1 MMNSAYIIRKVLRAM
16 LTVWMVTTFVFLI
29 LRLSGDPTVSV
40 LGLEASPEAVEAFR
54 AKWGLDRPV
63 SAQYFSFI
71 GNALKGD
78 LGPSILEGRSAL
90 KAVLSRLPNTLI
102 LMVITTSLTFIVG
115 ISLGLLASLY
125 HNTNKDRFIMVFAV
139 AGYSMPTFVVGVLMV
154 LLFSVKLGWLPSSGS
169 GTWAHFVL
177 PVLTMTL
184 VESAVFA
191 RFTRSAMLEV
201 LYQPYIKTALAKG
214 LTWWQIVR
222 RHALPN
228 ASIPIVTIM
237 GFWIG
242 LIIAGAVITES
253 IFGWPGI
260 GRLLVYSVKH
270 RDYNVVQVIVMF
282 ISGTMIFTNL
292 MVDILYGFL
301 DPRVSIDRGEE

>member
-1 MMNSAYIIRKVLRAM
+1 MNSAYIIRKVLRAM

-54 AKWGLDRPV
+54 AKWGLDDPV
-63 SAQYFSFI
+63 RVQYLNFI
-71 GNALKGD
+71 KNAAKGD
-78 LGPSILEGRSAL
+78 LGPSILEGRSAY
-90 KAVLSRLPNTLI
+90 KAVLSRLPNTLS
-102 LMVITTSLTFIVG
+102 LMLITTALTFVVG
-115 ISLGLLASLY
+115 IFMGLIASLF
-125 HNTNKDRFIMVFAV
+125 HNTLKDRLIMIFAV
-139 AGYSMPTFVVGVLMV
+139 AGYSMPTFVVGVMLV
-154 LLFSVKLGWLPSSGS
+154 LFFSIQLGWLPSSGS
-169 GTWAHFVL
+169 GTWQHYIM
-177 PVLTMTL
+177 PILTMTI
-184 VESAVFA
+184 VEAAIFA

-214 LTWWQIVR
+214 LSWWQVVR
-222 RHALPN
+222 RHAFPN
-228 ASIPIVTIM
+228 ASIPIITIC

-282 ISGTMIFTNL
+282 ISCSMVLTNL
-292 MVDILYGFL
+292 TVDLLYGLL
-301 DPRVSIDRGEE
+301 DPRVSIEKGGE

>member
-1 MMNSAYIIRKVLRAM
+1 MNSSYIIRKVLRAL

-54 AKWGLDRPV
+54 AKWGLDQPV
-63 SAQYFSFI
+63 RVQYFDFI
-71 GNALKGD
+71 VNALKGD
-78 LGPSILEGRSAL
+78 LGLSILEGRSAL
-90 KAVLSRLPNTLI
+90 EAVLARLPNTLV
-102 LMVITTSLTFIVG
+102 LMFITTFLTFAVG
-115 ISLGLLASLY
+115 ISLGLLASLF
-125 HNTNKDRFIMVFAV
+125 HDTNKDRIIMLFAV
-139 AGYSMPTFVVGVLMV
+139 AGYSMPTFVVGVLLV
-154 LLFSVKLGWLPSSGS
+154 LLFSIQLGWLPSAGS
-169 GTWAHFVL
+169 GTWKHFIM
-177 PVLTMTL
+177 PILTMTI
-184 VESAVFA
+184 VEAAVFA

-214 LTWWQIVR
+214 LSWWQAVR
-222 RHALPN
+222 RHAFPN
-228 ASIPIVTIM
+228 ASIPIVTIC

-282 ISGTMIFTNL
+282 ISCSMVITNL
-292 MVDILYGFL
+292 TIDILYGFL
-301 DPRVSIDRGEE
+301 DPRVSIERGGE

>member
-1 MMNSAYIIRKVLRAM
+1 MNSAYIIRKVLRAM
-16 LTVWMVTTFVFLI
+16 FTVWMVTTFVFLI

-40 LGLEASPEAVEAFR
+40 LGLEASPEAVAAFR

-63 SAQYFSFI
+63 SVQYFDFI
-71 GNALKGD
+71 KNALVGD
-78 LGPSILEGRSAL
+78 LGPSILEGGSAL
-90 KAVLSRLPNTLI
+90 DAVLARLPNTLS
-102 LMVITTSLTFIVG
+102 LMLITTTLTFIVG
-115 ISLGLLASLY
+115 ISFGLLASLY

-139 AGYSMPTFVVGVLMV
+139 AGYSMPTFIVGVLLVM
-154 LLFSVKLGWLPSSGS
+154 LFSVKLGWLPSAGS

-282 ISGTMIFTNL
+282 ISCSMIFTNL

-301 DPRVSIDRGEE
+301 DPRVSIERGEE

>member
-1 MMNSAYIIRKVLRAM
+1 MNSAYIIRKVLRAI

-54 AKWGLDRPV
+54 AKWGLDKPISV
-63 SAQYFSFI
+63 QYFDFI
-71 GNALKGD
+71 SNAIKGD

-125 HNTNKDRFIMVFAV
+125 HNTNKDRFIMVIAV
-139 AGYSMPTFVVGVLMV
+139 AGYSMPTFVVGILLV
-154 LLFSVKLGWLPSSGS
+154 LLFSVKLGWLPSGGS
-169 GTWAHFVL
+169 GTWAHFIL

-214 LTWWQIVR
+214 LSWWQIVR

-260 GRLLVYSVKH
+260 GRFLVFSV
-270 RDYNVVQVIVMF
+270 
-282 ISGTMIFTNL
+282 
-292 MVDILYGFL
+292 
-301 DPRVSIDRGEE
+301 

>member
-1 MMNSAYIIRKVLRAM
+1 MNSAYIIRKVLRA
-16 LTVWMVTTFVFLI
+16 LFTVWMVTTFVFLI

-40 LGLEASPEAVEAFR
+40 LGREASPEAVQAFR
-54 AKWGLDRPV
+54 TKWGLDEPV
-63 SAQYFSFI
+63 GIQYFNFI
-71 GNALKGD
+71 SNAVKGD
-78 LGPSILEGRSAL
+78 MGSSILEGRSAVA
-90 KAVLSRLPNTLI
+90 AVLSRLPNTLI
-102 LMVITTSLTFIVG
+102 LMLITTLLTFLVG
-115 ISLGLLASLY
+115 ISFGLLASLY

-154 LLFSVKLGWLPSSGS
+154 LLFSVKLGWLPSAGS
-169 GTWAHFVL
+169 GTWAHYIL
-177 PVLTMTL
+177 PVLTMTF

-228 ASIPIVTIM
+228 AAIPIVTIM

-282 ISGTMIFTNL
+282 ISCSMIFTNL

-301 DPRVSIDRGEE
+301 DPRVSIERGEE

>member
-1 MMNSAYIIRKVLRAM
+1 MNSAYIIRKVLRAM

-54 AKWGLDRPV
+54 AKWGLDEPV
-63 SAQYFSFI
+63 RVQYMNFI
-71 GNALKGD
+71 KNAVKGD
-78 LGPSILEGRSAL
+78 LGLSILEGRSAL
-90 KAVLSRLPNTLI
+90 KAVLARLPNTLS
-102 LMVITTSLTFIVG
+102 LMLITTALTFIVG
-115 ISLGLLASLY
+115 ILMGLIASLF
-125 HNTNKDRFIMVFAV
+125 HNTLKDRVIMIFAV
-139 AGYSMPTFVVGVLMV
+139 AGYSMPTFVVGVLLV
-154 LLFSVKLGWLPSSGS
+154 LLFSIQLGWLPSSGS
-169 GTWAHFVL
+169 GSWQHYVM
-177 PVLTMTL
+177 PILTMTI
-184 VESAVFA
+184 VEAAIFA

-214 LTWWQIVR
+214 LSWWQVVR
-222 RHALPN
+222 RHAFPN
-228 ASIPIVTIM
+228 ASIPIITIC

-282 ISGTMIFTNL
+282 ISCSMVITNL
-292 MVDILYGFL
+292 TVDLLYGLL
-301 DPRVSIDRGEE
+301 DPRVSIEKREE

>member
-1 MMNSAYIIRKVLRAM
+1 MNRAYIIRKVLRA
-16 LTVWMVTTFVFLI
+16 LFTVWMVTTFVFLI

-40 LGLEASPEAVEAFR
+40 LGREASPEAVEAFR
-54 AKWGLDRPV
+54 TKWGLDEPV
-63 SAQYFSFI
+63 RVQYFNFI
-71 GNALKGD
+71 SNAVKGD
-78 LGPSILEGRSAL
+78 MGSSILEGRSAIE
-90 KAVLSRLPNTLI
+90 AVLARLPNTLV
-102 LMVITTSLTFIVG
+102 LMVITTFLTFIVG
-115 ISLGLLASLY
+115 ISFGLLASLY

-139 AGYSMPTFVVGVLMV
+139 AGFSMPTFVVGVLLVM
-154 LLFSVKLGWLPSSGS
+154 LFSVKLGWLPSSGS

-282 ISGTMIFTNL
+282 ISCTMIFTNL

-301 DPRVSIDRGEE
+301 DPRVSIERGEE